1 VRHTGIAVTFST
13 LLLSW
18 SPSAAETEETPDE
31 TERMVEGLWSYR
43 TIASRGQEAGPI
55 TGLFLFYDG
64 HFVQQAIGD
73 LEPWQQQLGQ
83 AHAGTYRI
91 TGDGIDLTAE
101 LGIIVAP
108 GQTHPL
114 SLSRN
119 GPHQVAPKRA
129 GEELTLTFGS
139 GTVQTFE
146 KIGSGPAE
154 IYSLGKGYL
163 VISNGHFLFVT
174 VTDNGALAGSGA
186 FEKTETSML
195 LRAWRWFSVDGD
207 RVSYLRDQVL
217 KATFDGETFA
227 LEEGPTFR
235 VEH

>member
-1 VRHTGIAVTFST
+1 MKRTGLVVAFSAF
-13 LLLSW
+13 LLSW
-18 SPSAAETEETPDE
+18 SPATAEPPEETEKT
-31 TERMVEGLWSYR
+31 VEGLWSYR
-43 TIASRGQEAGPI
+43 TIAARGQEAGPI

-101 LGIIVAP
+101 LGIIVSPA
-108 GQTHPL
+108 QTHPL

-119 GPHQVAPKRA
+119 SPHQVVPKRTRV
-129 GEELTLTFGS
+129 GLTLTFGS

-146 KIGSGPAE
+146 KVGAGPAE
-154 IYSLGKGYL
+154 IYWLGNGYL
-163 VISNGHFLFVT
+163 AIANGHFLLVT
-174 VTDNGALAGSGA
+174 VTDNGALAGSGI
-186 FEKTETSML
+186 FEKREKSAQ

-217 KATFDGETFA
+217 AATFDGETFA

-235 VEH
+235 VQK